1 VQQHGPICE
10 RCGTTIARTVGGRQ
24 VDCMVCLLRAGLD
37 DHRVRV
43 EDEED
48 AAEIEDDNGR
58 DLLRR

>member
-1 VQQHGPICE
+1 
-10 RCGTTIARTVGGRQ
+10 
-24 VDCMVCLLRAGLD
+24 MVCLLRAGLD